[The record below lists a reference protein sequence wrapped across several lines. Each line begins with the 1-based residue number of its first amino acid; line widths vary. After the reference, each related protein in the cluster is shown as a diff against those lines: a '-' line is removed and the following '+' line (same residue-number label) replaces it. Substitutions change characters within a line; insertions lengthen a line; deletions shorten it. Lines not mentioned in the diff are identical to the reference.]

1 MTMNKQLVEHLVKES
16 ILTLRFND
24 DLKEQVINKYL
35 NELNK
40 VVKMNVKKKDLVVF
54 VMTF

>member
-1 MTMNKQLVEHLVKES
+1 MNQREVERLERES

-24 DLKEQVINKYL
+24 DLKEQVINRCL

-40 VVKMNVKKKDLVVF
+40 VVKMNVKKKDLVIF
-54 VMTF
+54 VMTS

>member
-1 MTMNKQLVEHLVKES
+1 MNKQLVEHLVKES